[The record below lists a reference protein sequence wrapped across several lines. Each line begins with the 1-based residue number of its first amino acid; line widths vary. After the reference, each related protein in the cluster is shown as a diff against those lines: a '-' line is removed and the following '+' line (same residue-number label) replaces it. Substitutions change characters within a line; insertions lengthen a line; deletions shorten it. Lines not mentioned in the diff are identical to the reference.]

1 MKTGVL
7 KVLNHQKIS
16 EICAESYEALDFEEL
31 NIEVIVRDNVFAFRG
46 TDEPWDAVR
55 DLRILP
61 IWTRELGWCPA
72 GFLRAA
78 KRLMP
83 KCLSECMDRDIE
95 KEDIVLTG
103 HSLGGAVALIIGALM
118 VRDEVSIKEIVTFG
132 APRCGRLKILDNTPV
147 TMYRNGKDIVPLVP
161 PIMRRHKPMH
171 SIGYKN
177 SYIKDHYMHNYI
189 SADKEE

>member
-1 MKTGVL
+1 
-7 KVLNHQKIS
+7 
-16 EICAESYEALDFEEL
+16 
-31 NIEVIVRDNVFAFRG
+31 
-46 TDEPWDAVR
+46 
-55 DLRILP
+55 
-61 IWTRELGWCPA
+61 
-72 GFLRAA
+72 
-78 KRLMP
+78 
-83 KCLSECMDRDIE
+83 MDRDIE
-95 KEDIVLTG
+95 KENIVLTG
-103 HSLGGAVALIIGALM
+103 HSLGGPVALIIGALM